1 MQLTALDGSTLDNAT
16 LDGKAVLFVNVASKC
31 GYTSQYEGLQDLYE
45 QKKDDGLVIVG
56 VPCNQFG
63 AQEPGSSEEIATF
76 CKRTYG
82 VSFPMLEKQN
92 VNGPQRS
99 DLYKYLVGSDA
110 GGGKDVGWNFE
121 KFLVGKDGEVKARF
135 GSGTRPNSDEL
146 GKAIAAALN

>member
-1 MQLTALDGSTLDNAT
+1 MQLTALDGSTIDNT
-16 LDGKAVLFVNVASKC
+16 VLDGKAVLFVNVASRC
-31 GYTSQYEGLQDLYE
+31 GYTSQYEGLQSLYE

-63 AQEPGSSEEIATF
+63 AQEPGSSEEIASF

-99 DLYKYLVGSDA
+99 DLYKYLVASKA
-110 GGGKDVGWNFE
+110 GGGTDVRWNFE

-135 GSGTRPNSDEL
+135 GSSTAPDSVEL
-146 GKAIAAALN
+146 NKEIAAALK